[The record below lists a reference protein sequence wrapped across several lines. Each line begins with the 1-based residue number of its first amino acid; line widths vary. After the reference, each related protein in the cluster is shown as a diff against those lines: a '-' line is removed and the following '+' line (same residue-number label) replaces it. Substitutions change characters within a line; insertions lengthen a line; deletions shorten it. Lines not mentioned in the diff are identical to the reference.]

1 MKITHILWPLPAMVD
16 KLKLA
21 HNDRLKN
28 AACIGS
34 SSFSSWYPPAAEF
47 IFSLFRDF
55 AFLHRSLVLALALQ
69 HRGVQAFKKIKTKPV
84 VAAAGGL
91 IQSSHL
97 CLSCGNS
104 CTSLIS
110 HLKHGQKTWSW
121 LHKEN
126 WVLDLQLLPNYLMK
140 AVVQS

>member
-1 MKITHILWPLPAMVD
+1 MKITHILWPLPTMVD

-55 AFLHRSLVLALALQ
+55 GFLHRSLVLAFGTAWWGPSISSQ
-69 HRGVQAFKKIKTKPV
+69 SFKKIKNEP
-84 VAAAGGL
+84 VAAVAGGL

-104 CTSLIS
+104 WTCLSS
-110 HLKHGQKTWSW
+110 HLKHGEKTQSW

-126 WVLDLQLLPNYLMK
+126 
-140 AVVQS
+140 